1 MNFARFFTR
10 EEHIAGLEI
19 DSRCLRL
26 VLLKNDSGKT
36 RVLFSVEE
44 KLTSGVIENGVIK
57 DEASFKKALI
67 SLKKKTRRTK
77 RYVIVSL
84 PAVGIYSHL
93 YSFPQS
99 VNKEKMA
106 ESMKLVVDF
115 QLPMKP
121 ETIYWDWEQSLDQ
134 KQNMAFLAVAKRV
147 VIDQYYRLLASAG
160 WKIVATEFHPMSLAR
175 ATKIFD
181 ADSGLLVDCRVD
193 GITVTAIKNKIIRL
207 VRYLPVK
214 NISKLAET
222 KKEIEGVLEYFKSEV
237 GAPIK
242 KIFFVGEKATA
253 SQLIEPSMMKDVF
266 FDKTFSPQI
275 WGVAVGAA
283 ERGLLPRI
291 EDKLVSLLPV
301 GTEKAYERQKAIAFA
316 DFVSVLSIAVS
327 FLFVILF
334 AGVWLLTIYLQQVNS
349 NKLTALNAISLPVGT
364 IEQEQRAVVFND
376 LVTQTGSLTRQIPRW
391 SLVVSEIKKQLPSG
405 VDLTGLNF
413 GAVEGEITITGVAQN
428 RTLLNNFKKNL
439 QNSAMF
445 SEVVMPLSNIGL
457 RENIPFFVSFKLV
470 DPFSIYFQ

>member
-1 MNFARFFTR
+1 
-10 EEHIAGLEI
+10 
-19 DSRCLRL
+19 
-26 VLLKNDSGKT
+26 
-36 RVLFSVEE
+36 
-44 KLTSGVIENGVIK
+44 
-57 DEASFKKALI
+57 
-67 SLKKKTRRTK
+67 
-77 RYVIVSL
+77 
-84 PAVGIYSHL
+84 
-93 YSFPQS
+93 
-99 VNKEKMA
+99 
-106 ESMKLVVDF
+106 
-115 QLPMKP
+115 
-121 ETIYWDWEQSLDQ
+121 
-134 KQNMAFLAVAKRV
+134 
-147 VIDQYYRLLASAG
+147 
-160 WKIVATEFHPMSLAR
+160 
-175 ATKIFD
+175 
-181 ADSGLLVDCRVD
+181 
-193 GITVTAIKNKIIRL
+193 
-207 VRYLPVK
+207 
-214 NISKLAET
+214 
-222 KKEIEGVLEYFKSEV
+222 
-237 GAPIK
+237 
-242 KIFFVGEKATA
+242 
-253 SQLIEPSMMKDVF
+253 
-266 FDKTFSPQI
+266 
-275 WGVAVGAA
+275 
-283 ERGLLPRI
+283 
-291 EDKLVSLLPV
+291 LLPV